1 MLLKIFCFIYYIH
14 LHTIYS
20 VDDYKSL
27 DFLSK
32 IVTSIISDTMV
43 LLMDEILFCLS
54 RHRSLMCYVL
64 YKCTVRIGCTRGSS
78 LFKEV
83 KQHWARLVRGWM
95 TIPGIFFA
103 LIPQYLWPVGIYF
116 VPPSCEMELTNFI
129 KKLDHK
135 RLMTSFN
142 RSPYQYKGCANLEK
156 VYRIIFQSNPPMS
169 VHPII

>member
-1 MLLKIFCFIYYIH
+1 MQFLNGYYVALQSKLPFHVALLQVLQTGKQSAMLLKILCYIYYVH

-20 VDDYKSL
+20 VNDYKSL

-43 LLMDEILFCLS
+43 LLMDENIVCLS

-64 YKCTVRIGCTRGSS
+64 YKCTVRIGCTRSSS

-103 LIPQYLWPVGIYF
+103 LIPQYLWTNCIK
-116 VPPSCEMELTNFI
+116 ELG
-129 KKLDHK
+129 HK
-135 RLMTSFN
+135 RLLTSFN
-142 RSPYQYKGCANLEK
+142 RSPYQIQGLCK
-156 VYRIIFQSNPPMS
+156 S
-169 VHPII
+169 

>member
-1 MLLKIFCFIYYIH
+1 MQFLNGYYVALQSKLPFHVALLQVLQTGKQSAMLLKILCYIYYVH

-20 VDDYKSL
+20 VNDYKSL

-43 LLMDEILFCLS
+43 LLMDENIVCLS

-64 YKCTVRIGCTRGSS
+64 YKCTVRIGCTRSSS

-103 LIPQYLWPVGIYF
+103 SY
-116 VPPSCEMELTNFI
+116 N
-129 KKLDHK
+129 
-135 RLMTSFN
+135 
-142 RSPYQYKGCANLEK
+142 
-156 VYRIIFQSNPPMS
+156 IIGQ
-169 VHPII
+169 

>member
-1 MLLKIFCFIYYIH
+1 MLLKILCYIYYVH

-20 VDDYKSL
+20 VNDYKSL

-43 LLMDEILFCLS
+43 LLMDENIVCLS

-64 YKCTVRIGCTRGSS
+64 YKCTVRIGCTRSSS

-103 LIPQYLWPVGIYF
+103 LIPQYLWTNCIK
-116 VPPSCEMELTNFI
+116 ELG
-129 KKLDHK
+129 HK
-135 RLMTSFN
+135 RLLTSFN

-156 VYRIIFQSNPPMS
+156 VYRIIIQSNPPRS